1 MHIYHGF
8 RFLEYVLLENSD
20 FVVTCLLPALSTYY
34 VAGTAPGVSCAIN
47 SFSPHYLMKQICEQ
61 IVRREHI

>member
-20 FVVTCLLPALSTYY
+20 FVVTCLLPALRTYY
-34 VAGTAPGVSCAIN
+34 VAGTAPGVSCALTHLVLTI
-47 SFSPHYLMKQICEQ
+47 S
-61 IVRREHI
+61 